1 VLDKTNGAF
10 LTSYGTRTDPKSV
23 IKQQI

>member
-1 VLDKTNGAF
+1 MTGAF
-10 LTSYGTRTDPKSV
+10 LLCYGTRTDPKSV